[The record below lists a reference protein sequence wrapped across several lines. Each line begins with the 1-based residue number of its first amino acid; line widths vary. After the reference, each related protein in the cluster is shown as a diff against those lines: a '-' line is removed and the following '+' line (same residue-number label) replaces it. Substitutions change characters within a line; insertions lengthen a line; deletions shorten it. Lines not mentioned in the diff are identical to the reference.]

1 MGVVADEE
9 DEVDEDVLKVE
20 CTNKGRRATRAR
32 DAAREE
38 ERNMVRGGRST
49 QGCAEKATQEEGRPH
64 HISLSLW
71 NVNVYLFP

>member
-38 ERNMVRGGRST
+38 ERNMVGRKE
-49 QGCAEKATQEEGRPH
+49 GVHKAAQRRQHKKKVDHT
-64 HISLSLW
+64 
-71 NVNVYLFP
+71 YLYPCC